1 MKREEALK
9 LVREHTKN
17 KNLVRHMLATEA
29 CMRALYDRIV
39 GKGDDNVLSSKN
51 EWGMAGLLHDAD
63 YEELKDSPQVR
74 TLHTKRTLEWL
85 DGKGLEKKVL
95 DAIKAHAWGYV
106 DGMPEPKTPM
116 EWALYTCDEL
126 TGLIVA
132 VALVKGGRLS
142 EVTVDS
148 VMKKWNESS
157 FAVGAN
163 RDQIKMCETRLG
175 IPLREFIEICL
186 KAMQEISGD
195 LGL

>member
-17 KNLVRHMLATEA
+17 ENLVRHMLATEA

-39 GKGDDNVLSSKN
+39 GKEDKEQSSQD

-74 TLHTKRTLEWL
+74 TLHTKKTLEWL

-148 VMKKWNESS
+148 IMKKWNESS
-157 FAVGAN
+157 FAAGAN
-163 RDQIKMCETRLG
+163 REQIAMCEERLE
-175 IPLREFIEICL
+175 IPLRDFVEICL
-186 KAMQEISGD
+186 KAMQEISED